1 VEEGIAHDR
10 GICKNDENLRIFK
23 FQPFYA
29 VKCNTDPVLVRTL
42 AALDVGFDCASAE
55 EIDIVMNMGVQPGI
69 AS

>member
-1 VEEGIAHDR
+1 M
-10 GICKNDENLRIFK
+10 
-23 FQPFYA
+23 
-29 VKCNTDPVLVRTL
+29 KCNTDPVLVRTL